1 MSGTQSANTVEGG
14 IGFSELGLSSGV
26 TTALLNLLAG
36 EDIVP
41 GKPASY
47 QLCKELYVYHPLGAK
62 MAEAPINMAQSQ
74 ERDITVPGG
83 PEERL
88 VEAFKKE
95 WKATGAAIGGNV
107 AVGADVIIHNVMRT
121 ARIYGIAS
129 LAVIAKDE
137 DASKPLDMGKLGEL
151 DLQYNVL
158 DPLNTAG
165 SLVLNQDPNSPDF
178 QKPTAVRSGNRVY
191 HPSRSVVI
199 MNEQPIYIEFTSS
212 AFGFV
217 GRSVYQRALFPMK
230 TFLQSMITDQYITIK
245 VGLLIAKMKTPGPV
259 INNRILNF
267 FGIKRSALKAGMTGN
282 VLTIGIEDEIESLN
296 FQNLEGPARFARDN
310 ALQNIAMA
318 ASMPAK
324 LLQQEEMIGG
334 GGLGAEGT
342 EDAKQI
348 ARYIDRV
355 RVEMAPLYTFFDRIV
370 MRRAWSKEFY
380 KALQNEVDDYKKV
393 PYETALYRWMN
404 SFKAVWPNLLSEP
417 ESELIE
423 VEKTRFESV
432 VALVESLINAGLD
445 PVNKAAVIAWAAD
458 EVNSRRKLFSAPIN
472 IDEDALAAYVP
483 PTPAGGE
490 GEGTEKEQEP
500 PAFSNRT

>member
-1 MSGTQSANTVEGG
+1 VSGTQSANTVEGG
-14 IGFSELGLSSGV
+14 IGFSELGLNINAGSSLLRLL
-26 TTALLNLLAG
+26 TA

-41 GKPASY
+41 GSNASY
-47 QLCKELYVYHPLGAK
+47 QLCKDLYVYHPLGAK

-74 ERDITVPGG
+74 EREITVPGG

-95 WKATGAAIGGNV
+95 WKATGASVGANV
-107 AVGADVIIHNVMRT
+107 AIGADVIIHNVMRT

-129 LAVIAKDE
+129 LAVVEKGG
-137 DASKPLDMGKLGEL
+137 DASKPFGLNSDQS
-151 DLQYNVL
+151 LQYNVL

-178 QKPTAVRSGNRVY
+178 QKPIAIRAGNKVY
-191 HPSRSVVI
+191 HPSRTVVL
-199 MNEQPIYIEFTSS
+199 MNEQPIYIEFTPS

-217 GRSVYQRALFPMK
+217 GRSVYQRALYPMR
-230 TFLQSMITDQYITIK
+230 TFVQSMITDQYVTLK
-245 VGLLIAKMKTPGPV
+245 VGLLIAKMKMPGPV
-259 INNRILNF
+259 VNNRILNF

-282 VLTIGIEDEIESLN
+282 VLNIGIEDSIESLN
-296 FQNLEGPARFARDN
+296 FQNLEGPAKFARDN
-310 ALQNIAMA
+310 CLQNIAMA
-318 ASMPAK
+318 ANMPAK

-334 GGLGAEGT
+334 MAEGT

-370 MRRAWSKEFY
+370 MRKAWSKEFY
-380 KALQNEVDDYKKV
+380 KSLQNDGIVPKNV
-393 PYETALYRWMN
+393 PYETAFYQWSN
-404 SFKAVWPNLLSEP
+404 AFTATWPNLLAEP
-417 ESELIE
+417 ESKEIE

-432 VALVESLINAGLD
+432 VALVESMVNAGLD
-445 PVNKAAVIAWAAD
+445 PENKAAVLAWAAD
-458 EVNSRRKLFSAPIN
+458 EVNSRRRLFSAPLH

-483 PTPAGGE
+483 PTPMGGE
-490 GEGTEKEQEP
+490 GEGSEKEQEP
-500 PAFSNRT
+500 PAFSPRT

>member
-1 MSGTQSANTVEGG
+1 MSGSQSANTVEGG
-14 IGFSELGLSSGV
+14 VGFTELGLSISAGSS
-26 TTALLNLLAG
+26 LLRLLAA

-41 GKPASY
+41 GSNASY
-47 QLCKELYVYHPLGAK
+47 QLCKDIYVYHPLGAK

-74 ERDITVPGG
+74 EREITVPGG

-95 WKATGAAIGGNV
+95 WKATGAAIGANV

-129 LAVIAKDE
+129 VAVVAKGE
-137 DASKPLDMGKLGEL
+137 DTNTPLDVAKLAEL

-178 QKPTAVRSGNRVY
+178 QKPTAVRVGNKTY
-191 HPSRSVVI
+191 HPSRAVVS
-199 MNEQPIYIEFTSS
+199 MNEQPIYIEFTAS

-217 GRSVYQRALFPMK
+217 GRSVYQRALFPMR
-230 TFLQSMITDQYITIK
+230 TFLQSMITDQYVTQK

-259 INNRILNF
+259 INNRVLNF
-267 FGIKRSALKAGMTGN
+267 FGFKRSTLKAGMTGN
-282 VLTIGIEDEIESLN
+282 VLTIGIEDDISSLN
-296 FQNLEGPARFARDN
+296 FQNLEGPAKFARDN
-310 ALQNIAMA
+310 CLQNIAMA
-318 ASMPAK
+318 AGMPAK

-334 GGLGAEGT
+334 MAEGT

-370 MRRAWSKEFY
+370 MRKAWSKDFY
-380 KALQNEVDDYKKV
+380 KALQNEVPEWKGV
-393 PYETALYRWMN
+393 PYETAFYKWSN
-404 SFKAVWPNLLSEP
+404 SFTATWPNLLAEP
-417 ESELIE
+417 ESKEIE

-432 VALVESLINAGLD
+432 VALLESLVNAGLD
-445 PVNKAAVIAWAAD
+445 PVNKAHIIAWVGD
-458 EVNSRRKLFSAPIN
+458 EVNSRRRLFSAPLE
-472 IDEDALAAYVP
+472 IDEEALAEYVP
-483 PTPAGGE
+483 PAPMAGGE
-490 GEGTEKEQEP
+490 KEKEQEP
-500 PAFSNRT
+500 PAFSSRT

>member
-1 MSGTQSANTVEGG
+1 MSGTNSANTVEGG
-14 IGFSELGLSSGV
+14 IGFSELGLNISAGSSLLRLL
-26 TTALLNLLAG
+26 TA

-41 GKPASY
+41 GSTASY
-47 QLCKELYVYHPLGAK
+47 QLCKDLYVYHPLGAK

-74 ERDITVPGG
+74 EREITVPGG

-95 WKATGAAIGGNV
+95 WKATGASVGANV
-107 AVGADVIIHNVMRT
+107 AIGADVIIHNVMRT
-121 ARIYGIAS
+121 ARVYGIAS
-129 LAVIAKDE
+129 LAVVVKGE
-137 DASKPLDMGKLGEL
+137 DTSKPFDLSKASEL

-178 QKPTAVRSGNRVY
+178 QKPMAVRAGNKVY
-191 HPSRSVVI
+191 HPSRTVVL
-199 MNEQPIYIEFTSS
+199 MNEQPIYIEFTAS

-217 GRSVYQRALFPMK
+217 GRSVYQRALFPLR
-230 TFLQSMITDQYITIK
+230 TFIQSMITDQYVTQK
-245 VGLLIAKMKTPGPV
+245 VGLLIAKMKMPGPV
-259 INNRILNF
+259 VNNRILNF

-282 VLTIGIEDEIESLN
+282 VLNIGIEDSIESLN
-296 FQNLEGPARFARDN
+296 FQNLEGPAKFARDN
-310 ALQNIAMA
+310 CLQNIAMA
-318 ASMPAK
+318 ANMPAK

-334 GGLGAEGT
+334 MAEGT

-370 MRRAWSKEFY
+370 MRKAWSKEFY
-380 KALQNEVDDYKKV
+380 KALQNDISDYKKV
-393 PYETALYRWMN
+393 PYETAFYQWAN
-404 SFKAVWPNLLSEP
+404 AFTATWPNLLSEP

-445 PVNKAAVIAWAAD
+445 PKNKAAVIAWAAD
-458 EVNSRRKLFSAPIN
+458 EVNSRRKLFSAPID
-472 IDEDALAAYVP
+472 IDEDALAEYVP
-483 PTPAGGE
+483 PAPTGGE
-490 GEGTEKEQEP
+490 GQGTEKEQEP
-500 PAFSNRT
+500 PTFSART